1 LDQSDGL
8 FFCPQENLGNSS
20 AINIWKVVKNIYICL
35 VLAMGNTINNYITNS
50 NQNTNSNEN
59 LNENTNEINFI
70 GALGILIIS
79 FGKFFLQ
86 PKIFFWIPNFK
97 N

>member
-1 LDQSDGL
+1 MDQSDGL

-20 AINIWKVVKNIYICL
+20 AINIWKIVKKL
-35 VLAMGNTINNYITNS
+35 LDMGNTINNYITNS
-50 NQNTNSNEN
+50 NHNTNSNEN